1 MKVLIDIPD
10 KKAVFGLQVLKSLDF
25 VKKIEEN
32 PKIAKKKSKKET
44 RLIEDSQETSSQTED
59 EAFELMWNDPTNITP
74 EQLVE
79 NLKVRFTELWKN
91 K

>member
-32 PKIAKKKSKKET
+32 PKIAKKKSKKASSN
-44 RLIEDSQETSSQTED
+44 IENIG
-59 EAFELMWNDPTNITP
+59 LMD
-74 EQLVE
+74 
-79 NLKVRFTELWKN
+79 KK
-91 K
+91 

>member
-10 KKAVFGLQVLKSLDF
+10 KKAVFGIQVLKSLDF

-44 RLIEDSQETSSQTED
+44 HLIEDSQETSSQTED

-79 NLKVRFTELWKN
+79 NLKVRFTELWNN